1 MLQTLLLIYHENKLK
16 NNHSIFQSEIFQTNV
31 SSSRN
36 GYCRD
41 TNILLLQ
48 YAVITIAIIFQVP
61 AMYHMLYIFSF
72 KSLKNSKAIFSIMA
86 TYSSQLS
93 LLEKKKEE
101 EEEKRIKGGEGEGEE
116 RKMKGKGSGKS

>member
-16 NNHSIFQSEIFQTNV
+16 NNHSIFQSEVFQTNV
-31 SSSRN
+31 SSFRN

-48 YAVITIAIIFQVP
+48 YAVITIAIVFQVP

-72 KSLKNSKAIFSIMA
+72 KPLKNSKAIFFH
-86 TYSSQLS
+86 YGYL
-93 LLEKKKEE
+93 
-101 EEEKRIKGGEGEGEE
+101 
-116 RKMKGKGSGKS
+116 